1 MAFSVLAIRTGE
13 EPRDH
18 HYPDPG
24 YALNTVE
31 LTGADTSPRTYSATG
46 ITINEFRGGT
56 FREAVR
62 VSDIDL
68 NVFVTGSRIA
78 VACSKYDKGG
88 GWVGWG
94 VAGFAIAVTANAVSK
109 ARAARR
115 RRGRMLVGHVRYE
128 WLETIVAKDRTGMFG
143 RNSLR
148 LLFSDPLLG
157 VNLMC
162 VDLQLGKHEP
172 ASALASDIAAR
183 ARRHRIGTGRSVS
196 SVPGD
201 SRPTVLPDGSTRFTL
216 PDLVPA
222 HDAGQQRILAAAAE
236 QERQALRRRRAALLV
251 LLN

>member
-1 MAFSVLAIRTGE
+1 MAFRFLAIRTGE

-18 HYPDPG
+18 RYPDPD
-24 YALNTVE
+24 YAPNTVE

-46 ITINEFRGGT
+46 IAIRVFLGGT
-56 FREAVR
+56 FRETVR

-68 NVFVTGSRIA
+68 SVFVTDSRIA

-94 VAGFAIAVTANAVSK
+94 VAGFAMAVTANAVSK
-109 ARAARR
+109 VRAARR

-128 WLETIVAKDRTGMFG
+128 WLGTIVAKDRTGMFG

-148 LLFSDPLLG
+148 MPFSDPLLG
-157 VNLMC
+157 GHLMC
-162 VDLQLGKHEP
+162 VDLQLDKHEP

-183 ARRHRIGTGRSVS
+183 ARRHRIGTGRSVPS
-196 SVPGD
+196 GPEN

-222 HDAGQQRILAAAAE
+222 HDVGQQRILAAAAE
-236 QERQALRRRRAALLV
+236 QERRALRRRRAALLV